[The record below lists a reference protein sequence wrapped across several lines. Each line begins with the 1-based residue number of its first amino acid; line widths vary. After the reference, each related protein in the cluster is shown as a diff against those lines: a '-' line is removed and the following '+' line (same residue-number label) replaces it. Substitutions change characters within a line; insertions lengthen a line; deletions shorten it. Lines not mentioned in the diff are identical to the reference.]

1 MKTEEKLIGLIR
13 AQMEDAGEIDLQDHI
28 VDIGYDSLKFIEL
41 VIKIEM
47 EFGFEFSDDDLNY
60 QRFTTVRDISD
71 YINEKMQCCDTT
83 E

>member
-1 MKTEEKLIGLIR
+1 MRTEEKLIGLIKD
-13 AQMEDAGEIDLQDHI
+13 QMEDVGEINLHDHI

-71 YINEKMQCCDTT
+71 YINEKLQCCDTT